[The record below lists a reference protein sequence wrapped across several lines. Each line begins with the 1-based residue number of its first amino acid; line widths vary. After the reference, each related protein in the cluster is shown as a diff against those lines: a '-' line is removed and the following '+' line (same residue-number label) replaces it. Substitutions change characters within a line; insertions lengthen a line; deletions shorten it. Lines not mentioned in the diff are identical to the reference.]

1 MGSFVA
7 SMRKNAP
14 FDISDGLPE
23 AISEKSSMNK
33 VTAEL
38 PSDTYLDTFRKSTIT
53 VERNGSRIYPGARGP
68 GIAGLYG

>member
-1 MGSFVA
+1 
-7 SMRKNAP
+7 MRKNAP

-53 VERNGSRIYPGARGP
+53 VEQNGYPYIYPGPGARV
-68 GIAGLYG
+68 